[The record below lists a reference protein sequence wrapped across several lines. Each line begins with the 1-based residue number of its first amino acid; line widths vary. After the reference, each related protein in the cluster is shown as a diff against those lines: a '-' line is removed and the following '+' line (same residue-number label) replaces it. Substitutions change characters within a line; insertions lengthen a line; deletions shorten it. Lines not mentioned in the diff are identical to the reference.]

1 MGPKQ
6 QQKKGKIITDAFSVE
21 PHLRSVEQWCMM
33 GKESLLL
40 ISNSLNMNTKGMSV
54 KDMATA
60 LYNKYKS
67 VGDEEN
73 IDNDLD
79 MNVERNWSNDEG
91 EYDDRSVV
99 SGGARSEIL
108 LQFPPPVPI
117 SHTDGDG
124 SISKAKKKK
133 RKKSKLDFEGFK
145 NDLKFFLRE
154 EVKHEFRIR
163 ETALLPPVSGNL
175 THPLLPAPSC
185 PVAGFRLRLP
195 VRYYH
200 LLWVMA
206 L

>member
-54 KDMATA
+54 NDMATA

-67 VGDEEN
+67 VGNEEN

-79 MNVERNWSNDEG
+79 LNVQRNWSNDEG
-91 EYDDRSVV
+91 ECDERSVV

-108 LQFPPPVPI
+108 LQFPPPVSI

-133 RKKSKLDFEGFK
+133 RKKSKLDFKGFK
-145 NDLKFFLRE
+145 NDLNFFKRRGQA
-154 EVKHEFRIR
+154 RI
-163 ETALLPPVSGNL
+163 
-175 THPLLPAPSC
+175 
-185 PVAGFRLRLP
+185 
-195 VRYYH
+195 
-200 LLWVMA
+200 
-206 L
+206 